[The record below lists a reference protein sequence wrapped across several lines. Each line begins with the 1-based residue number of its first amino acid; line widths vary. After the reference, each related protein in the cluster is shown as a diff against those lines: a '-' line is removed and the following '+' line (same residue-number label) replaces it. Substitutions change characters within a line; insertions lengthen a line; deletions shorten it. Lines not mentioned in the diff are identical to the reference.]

1 MDFASLMSSQ
11 MSKASSHPTSSS
23 ASTSAQKYLKRADLE
38 AERQATYRREQEE
51 AAAAREA
58 KLKRKREQEED
69 EAKRNAVREE
79 KRRKLAEES
88 RLRREREEAEQERRR
103 RKRLGLPEPPAP
115 PTGGEK
121 LLEGQKADAAS
132 GELEELSEE
141 DLIFRLRAL
150 NQPTTL
156 FGETYVSRL
165 VRYRSLT
172 STAKALTP
180 IPPAPNNNLP
190 IPTAL
195 SLLPETDIKVP
206 IPAKLPTTPEGKS
219 HLLRQLTTY
228 FTLLLREWKLSLS
241 LRPQEV
247 KDTFQGKQA
256 FAAYS
261 QSLTAM
267 VPLFRKFEHPDSLL
281 PNGGGNKGGG
291 GGGSGLPDSILLP
304 LISIVG
310 AAQERRYVDAND
322 GYLRLSIGK
331 AAWPI
336 GVTMVGI
343 HERSAREK
351 LHEGEGGKAHV
362 MGDEVTRKYL
372 QAIKRCVSFAQT
384 RWPPEDLGQLM
395 G

>member
-11 MSKASSHPTSSS
+11 ISKASSPTASSA
-23 ASTSAQKYLKRADLE
+23 ASTSTQKYLKRADLE
-38 AERQATYRREQEE
+38 AERQANYRREQEE

-58 KLKRKREQEED
+58 KVKRKREREEED
-69 EAKRNAVREE
+69 AKRDAAREE

-103 RKRLGLPEPPAP
+103 RKRLGLPETPPQANE
-115 PTGGEK
+115 EK
-121 LLEGQKADAAS
+121 LSEP
-132 GELEELSEE
+132 EETISEE
-141 DLIFRLRAL
+141 DLTSRFRAL
-150 NQPTTL
+150 KQPTTL
-156 FGETYVSRL
+156 FGETHASRL
-165 VRYRSLT
+165 ARFRSLT
-172 STAKALTP
+172 STTKPLTP
-180 IPPAPNNNLP
+180 VPPSQNSSLP
-190 IPTAL
+190 IPTTL

-206 IPAKLPTTPEGKS
+206 VPAKLPTTSEAKLF
-219 HLLRQLTTY
+219 LLRQLITY
-228 FTLLLREWKLSLS
+228 FTLLLREWNLSLS

-247 KDTFQGKQA
+247 KDSFQGKQA
-256 FAAYS
+256 YAAYS

-267 VPLFRKFEHPDSLL
+267 VPLFRKFEHPDTLL
-281 PNGGGNKGGG
+281 PNGGNNSGGG
-291 GGGSGLPDSILLP
+291 GGGIPDSILLP

-310 AAQERRYVDAND
+310 AAQERRYVEAND
-322 GYLRLSIGK
+322 GYLKLSIGK